1 MRRLDCLK
9 VINRFISPDD
19 LVVVSLGGVVDEW
32 HNIRP
37 SGGNLFLE
45 ILGGI
50 TPVALG
56 LAVALP
62 HRKVFSLD
70 TDGSFFMNTGVL
82 CTLGNLQPQNL
93 TVIILDNGCYECIG
107 GPPTPSAGV
116 VDIAKMAAGAGIT
129 NARTVRTL
137 EELEEALAEASKK
150 KGLSYIVL
158 KLEPGTVRFPI
169 EKRKISDGLE
179 DKYNFLRHVERLE
192 KIIIKPPC
200 EQK

>member
-1 MRRLDCLK
+1 MKRLDCLK

-32 HNIRP
+32 HNVRP

-62 HRKVFSLD
+62 HRKIFSLD
-70 TDGSFFMNTGVL
+70 TDGSFYMNTGVL

-93 TVIILDNGCYECIG
+93 TVIMLDNGCYECIG
-107 GPPTPSAGV
+107 GPPTPSAGG
-116 VDIAKMAAGAGIT
+116 VDIAGMAAGAGIR
-129 NARTVRTL
+129 NARSVRTL
-137 EELEEALAEASKK
+137 EELEEALAEAGRR

-158 KLEPGTVRFPI
+158 KLEPGTVRYPI

>member
-1 MRRLDCLK
+1 MKRLDCLK
-9 VINRFISPDD
+9 VVNRFISPDD

-32 HNIRP
+32 HNVRP

-93 TVIILDNGCYECIG
+93 TVIMLDNGCYECIG
-107 GPPTPSAGV
+107 GPPTHSAGV

-129 NARTVRTL
+129 NARSVRTL
-137 EELEEALAEASKK
+137 EELEEALAEAGRR

-158 KLEPGTVRFPI
+158 KLEPGTVRYPI
-169 EKRKISDGLE
+169 EKRKLSDGLE

>member
-1 MRRLDCLK
+1 MKRYDCLK
-9 VINRFISPDD
+9 VIRKFVSDED

-32 HNIRP
+32 HEIRP

-45 ILGGI
+45 ILGAI

-56 LAVALP
+56 LAIALP
-62 HRKVFSLD
+62 HRRVFSLD

-82 CTLGNLQPQNL
+82 CTLGNQQPKNL
-93 TVIILDNGCYECIG
+93 TVMVLDNECYECIG
-107 GPPTPSAGV
+107 GPPTPSSGV
-116 VDIAKMAAGAGIT
+116 VDIAKMAQGAGIT
-129 NARTVRTL
+129 NAQTVRTL
-137 EELEEALAEASKK
+137 GELEQALGDASKR

-158 KLEPGTVRFPI
+158 KLEPGTVRLPL
-169 EKRKISDGLE
+169 EKRKISDGIE

-192 KIIIKPPC
+192 NILIKPPC

>member
-1 MRRLDCLK
+1 MKRLDSLK
-9 VINRFISPDD
+9 VINRFVSPDD

-32 HNIRP
+32 HNVRP

-62 HRKVFSLD
+62 HRKIFSLD
-70 TDGSFFMNTGVL
+70 TDGSFYMNTGVL

-93 TVIILDNGCYECIG
+93 TVIMLDNGCYECIG

-129 NARTVRTL
+129 NARSVRTL
-137 EELEEALAEASKK
+137 EELEEALAEAGRR

-158 KLEPGTVRFPI
+158 KLEPGTVRYPI
-169 EKRKISDGLE
+169 EKRKISDGLK

>member
-1 MRRLDCLK
+1 MKRFDGLK

-32 HNIRP
+32 HNVRP

-62 HRKVFSLD
+62 HRQVFSLD

-82 CTLGNLQPQNL
+82 CTLGNLQPPNL
-93 TVIILDNGCYECIG
+93 TVIMLDNGCYECIG

-129 NARTVRTL
+129 TAGSARTL
-137 EELEEALAEASKK
+137 GELEQAHTEGGQR

-158 KLEPGTVRFPI
+158 KLEPGTVRFPL

-200 EQK
+200 E